1 MNRFN
6 IDVHLKNGNKFFITT
21 VSFAE
26 TATVLLNRLLNGEDE
41 AFIVL
46 DDIYTNKVYAIAK
59 EEIEGLECV
68 KIGEGGRNEE

>member
-1 MNRFN
+1 MNKFN

-26 TATVLLNRLLNGEDE
+26 TATVLLNSEDE

-68 KIGEGGRNEE
+68 KIGEGCRNEE